1 MYHEYVS
8 EIANELR
15 KKGLRLNVSSL
26 WFDYSISVV
35 NIIPIRY
42 NEFAN
47 LFQLNANNELTIHLF
62 NRENWRQYIYW
73 YIYFIFKPKLCNENK
88 GSY

>member
-26 WFDYSISVV
+26 WFDI

-62 NRENWRQYIYW
+62 NREN
-73 YIYFIFKPKLCNENK
+73 
-88 GSY
+88 